1 MIYITADDITDDILV
16 VDQSDIDA
24 ANAYI
29 ASLQNKFG
37 LTDKEIAFPLPYNI
51 KRLAVVYACYTAA
64 LDAVGTD
71 ATETIGENR
80 QRIDIYEQKRKAYY
94 TELTALSCLVTAS
107 DFTGAVTG
115 GTVSVK
121 LGRS

>member
-37 LTDKEIAFPLPYNI
+37 LTDKEVAVPLPYNI

-94 TELTALSCLVTAS
+94 TELTALSGLVTAS

>member
-37 LTDKEIAFPLPYNI
+37 LTDKEIAVPLPYNI

-94 TELTALSCLVTAS
+94 TELTSLPPLISPARLQA
-107 DFTGAVTG
+107 GQ
-115 GTVSVK
+115 
-121 LGRS
+121 

>member
-37 LTDKEIAFPLPYNI
+37 LTDKEIAVPLPYNI

-94 TELTALSCLVTAS
+94 TELTALSGLVTAS

-121 LGRS
+121 LERS

>member
-1 MIYITADDITDDILV
+1 MIYITADDITDNILI

-37 LTDKEIAFPLPYNI
+37 LTDIEVAVPPPYNI

-71 ATETIGENR
+71 ATETIGDNR
-80 QRIDIYEQKRKAYY
+80 QRVDIYEQKRKAYY
-94 TELTALSCLVTAS
+94 TELTALSGIITAS
-107 DFTGAVTG
+107 DFSGAVTG

>member
-1 MIYITADDITDDILV
+1 MIYITADDITDNILI

-37 LTDKEIAFPLPYNI
+37 LTEKDVAVPLPYNI

-80 QRIDIYEQKRKAYY
+80 QRVDIYEQKRKAYY
-94 TELTALSCLVTAS
+94 TELTALSGLITAS

-115 GTVSVK
+115 GTVNVK

>member
-16 VDQSDIDA
+16 VEQSDIDA

-37 LTDKEIAFPLPYNI
+37 LTDKEVAVPLPYNI

-94 TELTALSCLVTAS
+94 TELTALSGLVTAS

>member
-1 MIYITADDITDDILV
+1 MIYITTDDITDDILV
-16 VDQSDIDA
+16 VEQSDIDA

-37 LTDKEIAFPLPYNI
+37 LTDGEVAVPLPYNI

-94 TELTALSCLVTAS
+94 TELTALSGLVTAS

>member
-37 LTDKEIAFPLPYNI
+37 LTDEEVAVPLPYNI

-71 ATETIGENR
+71 STETIGENR

-94 TELTALSCLVTAS
+94 TELTALSGLVTAS
-107 DFTGAVTG
+107 DFTSAVTG
-115 GTVSVK
+115 GTVSAK

>member
-29 ASLQNKFG
+29 APLQNKFG
-37 LTDKEIAFPLPYNI
+37 LTDKEIAVPLPYNI

-94 TELTALSCLVTAS
+94 TELTALSGLVTAS

>member
-37 LTDKEIAFPLPYNI
+37 LTDKEIAVPLPYNI

-80 QRIDIYEQKRKAYY
+80 QRIVIFEQYRNAYY
-94 TELTALSCLVTAS
+94 TELTALSGLVTAS

>member
-1 MIYITADDITDDILV
+1 MIYITADDITDNILI

-37 LTDKEIAFPLPYNI
+37 LTDTEVAVPLPYNI

-94 TELTALSCLVTAS
+94 TELTALSGLVTAS

>member
-16 VDQSDIDA
+16 VEQSDIDA

-37 LTDKEIAFPLPYNI
+37 LTDGEVAVPLLYNI

-94 TELTALSCLVTAS
+94 TELTALSGLVTAS

>member
-1 MIYITADDITDDILV
+1 MIYITADDITDNILI

-37 LTDKEIAFPLPYNI
+37 LTDTEVAVPQPYNI

-71 ATETIGENR
+71 ATETIGDNR
-80 QRIDIYEQKRKAYY
+80 QRVDIYEQKRKAYY
-94 TELTALSCLVTAS
+94 TELTALSGIITAS
-107 DFTGAVTG
+107 DFSGAVTG

>member
-1 MIYITADDITDDILV
+1 MIYITDADITDDILN
-16 VDQSDIDA
+16 VDQGDIDA
-24 ANAYI
+24 ANSYI
-29 ASLQNKFG
+29 SSLQAKFN
-37 LTDKEIAFPLPYNI
+37 LEDADVANPLPYNI

-94 TELTALSCLVTAS
+94 TELNSLTGVITAS
-107 DFTGAVTG
+107 DFTGTTIGGSPKVT
-115 GTVSVK
+115 

>member
-16 VDQSDIDA
+16 VEQSDIDA

-37 LTDKEIAFPLPYNI
+37 LTDKEVAVPLPYNI

-64 LDAVGTD
+64 IDAVGTD

-94 TELTALSCLVTAS
+94 TELTALSGLVTAS

-115 GTVSVK
+115 GTVSIK

>member
-16 VDQSDIDA
+16 VEQSDIDA

-37 LTDKEIAFPLPYNI
+37 LTDKEVAVPLPYNI

-94 TELTALSCLVTAS
+94 TELTALSGLVTAS

-115 GTVSVK
+115 GTVSIK

>member
-1 MIYITADDITDDILV
+1 MIFITDADITDDVLV

-24 ANAYI
+24 ANAYVGSVQAKFAI
-29 ASLQNKFG
+29 A
-37 LTDKEIAFPLPYNI
+37 DEDIADPLPYNI
-51 KRLAVVYACYTAA
+51 RRLAIVYACYTAA

-71 ATETIGENR
+71 ATETMGENR

-94 TELTALSCLVTAS
+94 AELTALSGSITAAA
-107 DFTGAVTG
+107 FTGTAVG
-115 GTVSVK
+115 GSPKVT

>member
-1 MIYITADDITDDILV
+1 MSYITADDITDDILV

-37 LTDKEIAFPLPYNI
+37 LTDKEIAVPLPYNI

-94 TELTALSCLVTAS
+94 TELTALSGLVTAS

>member
-16 VDQSDIDA
+16 VEQSDIDA

-37 LTDKEIAFPLPYNI
+37 LTDKEVAVPLPYNI

-94 TELTALSCLVTAS
+94 TELTALSGLITAS

-115 GTVSVK
+115 GTVNVK